1 MNTSSYFERAL
12 FYDRSPA
19 AEEYYTRSCATIFE
33 EDPSRT
39 NIEVRVQ
46 SSIDVSYYGKK
57 QGLSNL
63 ENKPEDAGSSLFFS
77 RTTKLPDEKGP
88 PQGDPLPASKT
99 DVTYKVKVDDAYDS
113 DSDYAWSLSSKASST
128 ALATGLDQHHG
139 SLPPTYPGPPRLTV
153 IDLEPSKLR
162 SFTKQTKTEFRVFY
176 IRQRNSYSRLQITK
190 ELFEELLR
198 CCHVFPRFNEYVIGF
213 GARDSETEVG
223 PPPLTFRP
231 LCEIRSNRYHG
242 FECSYILR
250 YIECTNRTGSK
261 STWSLRQFAVYH
273 RYKPKSGRACS
284 TWILVGASQ
293 RTERRLDDYT
303 RSIDDLS
310 ASNPFELHATFME
323 TAISSWR
330 PYLVHLTKLVTHQ
343 SDKAT
348 GVEVAGD
355 DDLVPITFEDHQ
367 ELKMVEDRVADLILC
382 LDSTLDTVA
391 TFEEMYEQFSR
402 QQTIP
407 SSVSN
412 EDRKSAYGVNIVV
425 FSLRK
430 WAREISYRQKQ
441 AKVLLKKVETTRTLI
456 SSLLEQKTGLG
467 TNEQLSAVRKL
478 VEQGQ
483 EETALMRELAE
494 KSSRD
499 SSSMRILTIITM
511 IYLPCTIVS
520 NFFSTQFV
528 KQIDTPSGDTKLGYA
543 QNAWLFFAI
552 SVPLTLATI
561 GVWYSWVNGARI
573 FRKTWG
579 RRATSDTIECQNRA
593 YSHCK
598 NRSCSCR
605 VDPTRDGQ
613 PPALSH
619 HLIDISRG
627 HAAVHPCHGI
637 YNHNPKNSP
646 Y

>member
-1 MNTSSYFERAL
+1 METSSYFERTL

-19 AEEYYTRSCATIFE
+19 AEEYYTRSAETIFE
-33 EDPSRT
+33 KEPRCSK
-39 NIEVRVQ
+39 IEVRVQ
-46 SSIDVSYYGKK
+46 SSIDASYFGKK
-57 QGLSNL
+57 QDFLSPGKKS
-63 ENKPEDAGSSLFFS
+63 ESSSSACVS
-77 RTTKLPDEKGP
+77 RKRTNVLDEKDP
-88 PQGDPLPASKT
+88 SQGDPQSASKA
-99 DVTYKVKVDDAYDS
+99 DVAYKVSVDDAYDS
-113 DSDYAWSLSSKASST
+113 DSDYARSLSSRASST
-128 ALATGLDQHHG
+128 VLSTGLDQHHG
-139 SLPPTYPGPPRLTV
+139 SLPPTYPGPPRLTI
-153 IDLEPSKLR
+153 IDLEPSSLR
-162 SFTKQTKTEFRVFY
+162 NFTRQTKHEFRVFY

-213 GARDSETEVG
+213 GTKNSETEVG

-231 LCEIRSNRYHG
+231 LCEVRSNRYHG

-250 YIECTNRTGSK
+250 YIELTNRTGDK
-261 STWSLRQFAVYH
+261 FPWSLRQFAVYH

-293 RTERRLDDYT
+293 RTETRLDDYT
-303 RSIDDLS
+303 RTIQDLS
-310 ASNPFELHATFME
+310 ASNPFELHVMFVD
-323 TAISSWR
+323 TAIASWR

-348 GVEVAGD
+348 GVEVESD
-355 DDLVPITFEDHQ
+355 DHLVPITFEDHQ

-402 QQTIP
+402 QQITA
-407 SSVSN
+407 SFVGDEN
-412 EDRKSAYGVNIVV
+412 RNSAYGIDVV
-425 FSLRK
+425 IFGLRRR
-430 WAREISYRQKQ
+430 AREISYRQKQ
-441 AKVLLKKVETTRTLI
+441 AKVLLKKVQTTRTLI
-456 SSLLEQKTGLG
+456 SSLLEQKNGLG

-478 VEQGQ
+478 VEQSQ

-494 KSSRD
+494 KNSRD

-561 GVWYSWVNGARI
+561 GVWYLWVNSERI
-573 FRKTWG
+573 FRSTWG
-579 RRATSDTIECQNRA
+579 QRTTSDIIQRR
-593 YSHCK
+593 K
-598 NRSCSCR
+598 
-605 VDPTRDGQ
+605 PILL
-613 PPALSH
+613 ALKEP
-619 HLIDISRG
+619 LVQLPR
-627 HAAVHPCHGI
+627 
-637 YNHNPKNSP
+637 
-646 Y
+646 